1 MNTLNDIKLEIKNS
15 KLQEKTISSNYTF
28 KEYNLKAIKNL
39 YIQDLR
45 STGTRRKGFVSGAII
60 GGMIDASIGDDSIVD
75 GAIIGGLLGS
85 STGTYVSGN
94 IYVTLQFFDNQTL
107 NLKLDDE
114 SELMVL
120 QEYAIK
126 NHTIES
132 SHLEKT
138 VEIIEIDKKHFK
150 QSRMNQRLLYGFLM
164 VIAVLISYLL
174 THIDLAS
181 NSKDNPIDQYSSAL
195 LNTQFTGLI
204 PMIMFTL
211 AIYMLFNAGGQV
223 KRKQRK

>member
-150 QSRMNQRLLYGFLM
+150 QSRMNQRLLYGFYM
-164 VIAVLISYLL
+164 IVATLIMYFL
-174 THIDLAS
+174 THMDHVTS
-181 NSKDNPIDQYSSAL
+181 SKDNPIDQYSSAL
-195 LNTQFTGLI
+195 LNTQFTNLI
-204 PMIMFTL
+204 PMIMFTI

-223 KRKQRK
+223 KRKKDK

>member
-1 MNTLNDIKLEIKNS
+1 MRTLDDNTLVIKNS
-15 KLQEKTISSNYTF
+15 KLEERTISSNYTF

-107 NLKLDDE
+107 NLKLDYE

-126 NHTIES
+126 NHTIENS
-132 SHLEKT
+132 NLEKT